1 MNFFDI
7 YFRISKNVDEQRVS
21 IRFDKRCLK
30 LIVILE
36 DCPLS
41 IIFAVREERVED
53 KFAKCSTDITRF
65 SWNHVKKKKS
75 LKSAIINARWQEKEK
90 RRLKRYRLK
99 IYSGTERIRSRLCG
113 HKSTCSY
120 DNPKGVEFACVRGG
134 LITEDRRRI
143 YRWEHRSLRRI
154 RHVNPI
160 EPSATTG
167 LRANRSRLIEEGG
180 SEKFDSFKSLSNH

>member
-41 IIFAVREERVED
+41 IIFAVRED

-99 IYSGTERIRSRLCG
+99 RRFTVERNGSGVVYAAIR
-113 HKSTCSY
+113 
-120 DNPKGVEFACVRGG
+120 VRAVTIIRRG
-134 LITEDRRRI
+134 L
-143 YRWEHRSLRRI
+143 SL
-154 RHVNPI
+154 HVF
-160 EPSATTG
+160 
-167 LRANRSRLIEEGG
+167 EEV
-180 SEKFDSFKSLSNH
+180 

>member
-1 MNFFDI
+1 MRLRGSRRGQSCSPIWLVPISSLRDFQRDFESRGGSLNFFDI

-41 IIFAVREERVED
+41 IIFAIRGERVED

-99 IYSGTERIRSRLCG
+99 RRFTVERNGSGVVYAAIR
-113 HKSTCSY
+113 
-120 DNPKGVEFACVRGG
+120 VRAVTIIRRG
-134 LITEDRRRI
+134 L
-143 YRWEHRSLRRI
+143 SL
-154 RHVNPI
+154 HVF
-160 EPSATTG
+160 
-167 LRANRSRLIEEGG
+167 EEV
-180 SEKFDSFKSLSNH
+180 

>member
-7 YFRISKNVDEQRVS
+7 YCRIFKNVDEQRVS

-99 IYSGTERIRSRLCG
+99 RRFTVERNGSGVVYAAIR
-113 HKSTCSY
+113 
-120 DNPKGVEFACVRGG
+120 VRAVTIIRRG
-134 LITEDRRRI
+134 L
-143 YRWEHRSLRRI
+143 SL
-154 RHVNPI
+154 HVF
-160 EPSATTG
+160 
-167 LRANRSRLIEEGG
+167 EEV
-180 SEKFDSFKSLSNH
+180 

>member
-1 MNFFDI
+1 MEP
-7 YFRISKNVDEQRVS
+7 RQKE
-21 IRFDKRCLK
+21 KEL
-30 LIVILE
+30 
-36 DCPLS
+36 
-41 IIFAVREERVED
+41 EERNN
-53 KFAKCSTDITRF
+53 KCTM
-65 SWNHVKKKKS
+65 
-75 LKSAIINARWQEKEK
+75 ARKRKEK
-90 RRLKRYRLK
+90 VKEVQVK
-99 IYSGTERIRSRLCG
+99 EAIYSGTERIRSRLCG

-167 LRANRSRLIEEGG
+167 LRANRSRLIEEGEARN
-180 SEKFDSFKSLSNH
+180 STLLNPSPIISRLCAEESALSK

>member
-41 IIFAVREERVED
+41 IIFAVRED

-65 SWNHVKKKKS
+65 SWNHVKKKS

-99 IYSGTERIRSRLCG
+99 RRFTVERNGSGVVYAAIR
-113 HKSTCSY
+113 
-120 DNPKGVEFACVRGG
+120 VRAVTIIRRG
-134 LITEDRRRI
+134 L
-143 YRWEHRSLRRI
+143 SL
-154 RHVNPI
+154 HVF
-160 EPSATTG
+160 
-167 LRANRSRLIEEGG
+167 EEV
-180 SEKFDSFKSLSNH
+180 